1 MTPILILPS
10 GTHPATI
17 LLAAASRSAS
27 DNVTVISSI
36 FAAVMRRAV
45 SRYGGVLTFR

>member
-1 MTPILILPS
+1 MTPTLILPS

-17 LLAAASRSAS
+17 LLAAANRIGS
-27 DNVTVISSI
+27 DHVTIASSI

-45 SRYGGVLTFR
+45 SRYSGVLTFR